1 MTDSPGTWL
10 DDPQYQAVAA
20 FVQTVKVTNDVAER
34 GVKMITDYLD
44 VLTKNDETRQ
54 QLLQVVELHR
64 QKFADFR
71 KKTLNSSF

>member
-1 MTDSPGTWL
+1 
-10 DDPQYQAVAA
+10 
-20 FVQTVKVTNDVAER
+20 
-34 GVKMITDYLD
+34 MITDYLD

-64 QKFADFR
+64 QKLPDFR